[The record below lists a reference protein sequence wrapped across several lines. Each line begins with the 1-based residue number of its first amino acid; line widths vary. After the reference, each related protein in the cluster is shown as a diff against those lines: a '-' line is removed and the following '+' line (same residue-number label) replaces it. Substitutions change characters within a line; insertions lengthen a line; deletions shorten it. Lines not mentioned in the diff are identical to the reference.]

1 VTFSKAGYE
10 AIISQ
15 IEAGLLELPSR
26 LNHVLEEIQFYK
38 YGLDLLGGVAGILIS
53 EKGVANDIARL
64 GNEFCERVGAF
75 FKDLVTVPFAMWDAG
90 NTWLSVARTAGD
102 VASDLEGQFLS
113 NAQEWQGLAAGA
125 YNNSVQLQ
133 PQSAGQIS
141 SLAQI
146 ASNTCFQVAETGQ
159 AFGAAILLAVQHVG
173 DSVASLDPG
182 TVAGALSDSLADVEE
197 AYTAFELAVRS
208 EGKALDPLLFNYYEF
223 PGGNWPAAVASA

>member
-10 AIISQ
+10 AIISK

-26 LNHVLEEIQFYK
+26 LNHVLEEIKFYK
-38 YGLDLLGGVAGILIS
+38 FGLDVLGGIAGILIS
-53 EKGVANDIARL
+53 EKGVANDIAQL
-64 GNEFCERVGAF
+64 GNEFCERVGGF

-90 NTWLSVARTAGD
+90 NAWLSVASAAGD

-141 SLAQI
+141 SLAQT

-159 AFGAAILLAVQHVG
+159 AFGAAILLAVEHVG
-173 DSVASLDPG
+173 DSLASLDPG
-182 TVAGALSDSLADVEE
+182 TVAGALSDALDDLAQ
-197 AYTAFELAVRS
+197 AYTAFELAIRS
-208 EGKALDPLLFNYYEF
+208 EGKALSPLLFNYYEF
-223 PGGNWPAAVASA
+223 PDGNWPAAVASS